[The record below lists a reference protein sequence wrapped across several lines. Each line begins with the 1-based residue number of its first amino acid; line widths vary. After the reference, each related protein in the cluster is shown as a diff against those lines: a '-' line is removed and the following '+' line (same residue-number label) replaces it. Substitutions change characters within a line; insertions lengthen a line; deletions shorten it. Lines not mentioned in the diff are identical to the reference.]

1 MATED
6 KFKTIEKAYYS
17 ETGFGSNA
25 MLLKDAR
32 EIDPSITM
40 DDVVAWKNKNIER
53 KKKMRGYNS
62 YVAPEPRYEYQI
74 DLFYYNNPNADE
86 DTPYGLLA
94 IDSFTKYCWVV
105 PLDKKDSIY
114 WIYGLKVIFEKMGKP
129 KVIYSDP
136 DSSLQANLIK
146 QFFEKENIKWI

>member
-1 MATED
+1 MNG
-6 KFKTIEKAYYS
+6 KKT
-17 ETGFGSNA
+17 
-25 MLLKDAR
+25 
-32 EIDPSITM
+32 
-40 DDVVAWKNKNIER
+40 
-53 KKKMRGYNS
+53 RGYNS

-94 IDSFTKYCWVV
+94 IDSFTKYCWIV

-146 QFFEKENIKWI
+146 QFFEKENIKWIQTREHASIAERAIRTIKNELDKRIEIGRAHV